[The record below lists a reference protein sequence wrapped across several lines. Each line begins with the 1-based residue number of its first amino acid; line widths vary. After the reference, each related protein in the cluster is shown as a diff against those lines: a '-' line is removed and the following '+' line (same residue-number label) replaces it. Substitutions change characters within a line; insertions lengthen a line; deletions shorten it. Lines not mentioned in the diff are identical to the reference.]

1 MQIGIRA
8 LDESLNL
15 QKKNQPLIHCI
26 SNSVFFRNLEKSV
39 INYNGN
45 PIISTSLEEYAE
57 ITSKANSLI
66 VTLNDLSEEKIEA
79 IEKSIRIARRKA
91 IPVVMD
97 ILGVNI
103 SFLSKEIALR
113 FINRYN
119 INIVIGKL
127 EEFKVLILKKDKLS
141 KSISSNYKIKEDIEF
156 RKSLRSFSKLYRT
169 ILIVKSNEYYLTD
182 GFSEVYIKRYIREE
196 NDLLGIEGILSGL
209 ISVGVAAASNTEES
223 FRGVLVAII
232 AMAVSEKMVE
242 QKNLIYSKNI
252 KLMECL
258 LDEIKNIDS
267 KKLKE
272 LQEVYYLFKR

>member
-15 QKKNQPLIHCI
+15 QKKKEPLIHCI

-45 PIISTSLEEYAE
+45 PIISSSIEEYAE
-57 ITSKANSLI
+57 ITSKANSLM

-182 GFSEVYIKRYIREE
+182 GFSEVYIKRYIQEE

-272 LQEVYYLFKR
+272 LQDVYYLFKR

>member
-15 QKKNQPLIHCI
+15 QKKKQPLIHCI

-45 PIISTSLEEYAE
+45 PIISSSIEEYAE
-57 ITSKANSLI
+57 ITSKANSLM

-182 GFSEVYIKRYIREE
+182 GFSEVYIKRYIQEE

-272 LQEVYYLFKR
+272 LQDVYYLFKR